1 MSTINNISQNGE
13 DLAIFVPGLGAVLP
27 DSVDIGKPSI
37 SVEELVALS
46 TITQTP
52 IEEILKPIDFPYWSL

>member
-1 MSTINNISQNGE
+1 MSTINNINQNGE
-13 DLAIFVPGLGAVLP
+13 ELAIFVPGLGAVLP
-27 DSVDIGKPSI
+27 ESDDNAKPCI

-46 TITQTP
+46 TITQVP